1 MTPEV
6 ITSLVQKY
14 ADPVRKP
21 GFSRKKGVRGLLVI
35 INKVPKVFI

>member
-14 ADPVRKP
+14 ADPVRVP
-21 GFSRKKGVRGLLVI
+21 GFSRKKGKWVTR
-35 INKVPKVFI
+35 NYK